1 MTKYKIMAEYTD
13 EEGKNFKYRKIGVAD
28 TMEEALEIGK
38 AIQPNMIITGN
49 FRIVG
54 VCLDTL
60 DEETTYEGLSDIAVE
75 QKIRMYEED
84 VKFYE
89 KEFAEV
95 SKRKPT
101 KSQAELLETYGR
113 YIARAKRKI
122 GELKNGTYHD

>member
-49 FRIVG
+49 FRIIG

-60 DEETTYEGLSDIAVE
+60 DEETIYEGLSDTATQ
-75 QKIRMYEED
+75 QKIKMYEED
-84 VKFYE
+84 IKFYE
-89 KEFAEV
+89 KELTKIANRKV
-95 SKRKPT
+95 STEKGK
-101 KSQAELLETYGR
+101 KFQAEDLETYTR
-113 YIARAKRKI
+113 YLTRARKKVE
-122 GELKNGTYHD
+122 ELKK